1 MTTPMLHVGPG
12 FDLPLEAV
20 TETFALLAVGRAGK
34 SNAAVVMAEE
44 MYKNGLPWVA
54 IDPKG
59 DWWGMRSDAT
69 GRKPGLP
76 IPIFGGL
83 HGDLPL
89 EAESG
94 KFIAELVDTFNLTCI
109 LDVSDFPSKA
119 SQMRFLTEFAQ
130 TLYRLHARSLQPR
143 HIFLEEADEYLPQ
156 FVRGEQAKCVNA
168 WTLIVKRG
176 RQRGLGC
183 SIISQRSASVNKD
196 VLSQAQT
203 LFALRT
209 TGANDRKAIRG
220 WIDYYD
226 ESKEIIDDL
235 PRLSSGTAWVV
246 SPQWLQIAAKYKFRR
261 RETFDSG
268 ATPEVGKK
276 RKVATLADIDL
287 GSLETQMAASIE
299 RAQEDDPKLLRK
311 KIADLE
317 HQLKTFK
324 PVETI
329 ETVEIEVEKI
339 VEVVPEWTKTIEID
353 LQKILDEVVKEN
365 AHLFSSPRRPG
376 LRKVDHQQSGQRRVA
391 NTPDPEVNKT
401 GAPPAPRTFNRNDIT
416 LGKCEKAILNV
427 LYQYRPYGRSRQQ
440 VATLS
445 RYSNRSSGFSNSLSR
460 LRTVGFITGGKTDL
474 QITET
479 GVLAI
484 DEISSPLPSGPE
496 LLQHWMQ
503 RLGKCEKAILQ
514 TLVDVWPKSMTKYN
528 IANATDYSVTS
539 SGFAN
544 SLSKLR
550 GLELIDG
557 RIDIK
562 ADDTLARQV
571 KGGGE

>member
-1 MTTPMLHVGPG
+1 MLHVGPG

-44 MYKNGLPWVA
+44 MYKNNLPWVA
-54 IDPKG
+54 VDPKG
-59 DWWGMRSDAT
+59 DWWGMRSDST

-76 IPIFGGL
+76 IPIFGGI

-119 SQMRFLTEFAQ
+119 SQMRFLTDFAA

-226 ESKEIIDDL
+226 ESKDIVDDL
-235 PRLSSGTAWVV
+235 PRLSSGVVWVV
-246 SPQWLQIAAKYKFRR
+246 SPQWLQIAAKFKFRR

-299 RAQEDDPKLLRK
+299 RAQEDDPKLLHK
-311 KIADLE
+311 KIAELE
-317 HQLKTFK
+317 LKLKSFK

-329 ETVEIEVEKI
+329 STVEIEVEKI
-339 VEVVPEWTKTIEID
+339 VEVVPEWVTTIQVNLEELVAAIAKDIRKTND
-353 LQKILDEVVKEN
+353 RK
-365 AHLFSSPRRPG
+365 G
-376 LRKVDHQQSGQRRVA
+376 LAVQQSGQRRVVS
-391 NTPDPEVNKT
+391 TPEPSRSRTE
-401 GAPPAPRTFNRNDIT
+401 APPPPPRAKSADSAMASN
-416 LGKCEKAILNV
+416 LGRCERAILSV
-427 LYQYRPYGRSRQQ
+427 LAQFPQGRTRQQ

-445 RYSNRSSGFSNSLSR
+445 KYSIRSSGFSNSLSK
-460 LRTVGFITGGKTDL
+460 LRTLGFIEGRGDLRITDSGSAA
-474 QITET
+474 IE
-479 GVLAI
+479 GHYEPLAT
-484 DEISSPLPSGPE
+484 GPE
-496 LLQHWMQ
+496 LLQHWLAK
-503 RLGKCEKAILQ
+503 LGKCEKAILQ
-514 TLVDVWPKSMTKYN
+514 TLVDIWPSRYTKVQ
-528 IANATDYSVTS
+528 IADVTGYSVTS
-539 SGFAN
+539 SGLAN

-557 RIDIK
+557 RGEYK
-562 ADDTLARQV
+562 ADDTLAREV
-571 KGGGE
+571 KGGGQ

>member
-1 MTTPMLHVGPG
+1 MLHVGPG

-54 IDPKG
+54 VDPKG
-59 DWWGMRSDAT
+59 DWWGMRSDST

-119 SQMRFLTEFAQ
+119 SQTRFLTEFAQ
-130 TLYRLHARSLQPR
+130 TLFRLHAKSLQPR
-143 HIFLEEADEYLPQ
+143 HLFLEEADEYLPQ
-156 FVRGEQAKCVNA
+156 MVRGDQAKCVNA

-209 TGANDRKAIRG
+209 TGANDRKAILG
-220 WIDYYD
+220 WIDYYA
-226 ESKEIIDDL
+226 ESRTIVDDL
-235 PRLSSGTAWVV
+235 PKLSSGIAWVV
-246 SPQWLQIAAKYKFRR
+246 SPQWLQIAAKHKFRR

-287 GSLETQMAASIE
+287 GSLKTQMAASIE
-299 RAQEDDPKLLRK
+299 RAQGDDPKILRK
-311 KIADLE
+311 KIVELE
-317 HQLKTFK
+317 QKIKTQK
-324 PVETI
+324 PTVETV
-329 ETVEIEVEKI
+329 TVEKI
-339 VEVVPEWTKTIEID
+339 IEIVPD
-353 LQKILDEVVKEN
+353 WVTSIEKGLQSIDEELQKLREQILVSGSAKTVREDSRAPVVSQPLRIFET
-365 AHLFSSPRRPG
+365 PE
-376 LRKVDHQQSGQRRVA
+376 RKVS
-391 NTPDPEVNKT
+391 
-401 GAPPAPRTFNRNDIT
+401 RTDSQDNGEIG
-416 LGKCEKAILNV
+416 LGRCERAILSV
-427 LYQYRPYGRSRQQ
+427 LAQFPQGRSRQQ

-445 RYSNRSSGFSNSLSR
+445 EYSGRSSGFANSLSR
-460 LRTVGFITGGKTDL
+460 LRTLGFIEGRGDLRITGSGS
-474 QITET
+474 
-479 GVLAI
+479 LAI
-484 DEISSPLPSGPE
+484 EGNYEPLATGPE
-496 LLQHWMQ
+496 LLQHWLGK
-503 RLGKCEKAILQ
+503 LGKCESAILR
-514 TLVDVWPKSMTKYN
+514 TLVDVWPKSMDKN
-528 IANATDYSVTS
+528 DIAAATNYSPTS

-550 GLELIDG
+550 GLELIEG
-557 RIDIK
+557 RGELK
-562 ADDTLARQV
+562 ADDTLAREV
-571 KGGGE
+571 KQL